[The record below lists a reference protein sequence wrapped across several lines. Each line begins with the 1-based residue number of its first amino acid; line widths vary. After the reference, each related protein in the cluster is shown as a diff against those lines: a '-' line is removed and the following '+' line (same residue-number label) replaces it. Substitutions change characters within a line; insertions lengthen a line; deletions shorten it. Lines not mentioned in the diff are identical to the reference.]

1 MMQQIWTLLFFTSV
15 LFTSVSCSSDRQ
27 KEMSATDNNSYP
39 DQESWQAVLR
49 VTKDGRTTGLIH
61 AGHIQKFS
69 TKKIT
74 LLKAGLKVDFFDAD
88 GNHSSVLN
96 SRGGKIFDDRQD
108 MTAFGNVVV
117 VSDSGLTLF
126 TDTLRW
132 NNKEQKIHSDIPVV
146 FISDEGDTL
155 YGDSFKSDPD
165 LVNYEIENP
174 HGKSSKIISIE

>member
-1 MMQQIWTLLFFTSV
+1 MNKFLMLFFLMTV
-15 LFTSVSCSSDRQ
+15 FTISFSCSSGRED
-27 KEMSATDNNSYP
+27 ETAISDSGIYP
-39 DQESWQAVLR
+39 DQESWQAVMR
-49 VTKDGRTTGLIH
+49 VTKDGRTTGLIN

-69 TKKIT
+69 AKKIT
-74 LLKAGLKVDFFDAD
+74 LMKDSLKVDFFDVQ
-88 GNHSSVLN
+88 GNHTSVLT
-96 SRGGKIFDDRQD
+96 SQGGKILDDRQD
-108 MTAFGNVVV
+108 MTAYGNVIV

-132 NNKEQKIHSDIPVV
+132 NNKDQKIYSDIPVK

-174 HGKSSKIISIE
+174 HGKSSKIISLE

>member
-1 MMQQIWTLLFFTSV
+1 MIRKITLLLILSV
-15 LFTSVSCSSDRQ
+15 LAALLSCTSQREQETAV
-27 KEMSATDNNSYP
+27 TDNGVYP
-39 DQESWQAVLR
+39 DQESWQAVMR
-49 VTKDGRTTGLIH
+49 VTKDGRTTGLIN

-69 TKKIT
+69 QKKIT
-74 LLKAGLKVDFFDAD
+74 LMKDSLKVDFFDAE
-88 GNHSSVLN
+88 GNHTSVLT
-96 SRGGKIFDDRQD
+96 SQGGKIMDDRQD
-108 MTAFGNVVV
+108 MTAYGNVVV

-132 NNKEQKIHSDIPVV
+132 NNKEQKIYSDIPVI

-174 HGKSSKIISIE
+174 RGKSSKIISIE